1 MVLGELYGGWTQDLA
16 AQGAGQPAANP
27 PATNKKAPRSPM
39 PAYDAMGSVQP
50 RRYLKTLQVALNSH

>member
-1 MVLGELYGGWTQDLA
+1 MGAGPRIWQPK
-16 AQGAGQPAANP
+16 GAGQPVANP

-50 RRYLKTLQVALNSH
+50 RRYLEALQVALNRH